1 MNMSAAKSLILM
13 ILALTLLQGCA
24 STKVYY
30 SSDERYKPTR
40 SVEIL
45 SQSPK
50 QPYVVI
56 ATLEARSPAYENG
69 EFVFE
74 KMRTKARKIGAHAI
88 IPFEYHTIPNFSS
101 APLKP
106 NYTPP
111 RKPGEVDTS
120 PRIIQRQPK
129 SWGKALAIRY
139 LDMDKNNENEKENK
153 ETEDDGKEN
162 RIPGP

>member
-1 MNMSAAKSLILM
+1 MVLV
-13 ILALTLLQGCA
+13 LTLLQGCA

-30 SSDERYKPTR
+30 ESEERYKPTR

-45 SQSPK
+45 PISPK
-50 QPYVVI
+50 QPYIVI

-74 KMRTKARKIGAHAI
+74 KMREKARRIGAHAI
-88 IPFEYHTIPNFSS
+88 IPFEYHTIPVNSS

-111 RKPGEVDTS
+111 RKPGKVHS
-120 PRIIQRQPK
+120 YPGIFQRQPK
-129 SWGKALAIRY
+129 SWAKALAIRY
-139 LDMDKNNENEKENK
+139 LETDKKKEDKEEKEKEEEGAVSRKNK
-153 ETEDDGKEN
+153 P
-162 RIPGP
+162 PGS

>member
-1 MNMSAAKSLILM
+1 MKSLTGRSIITYLLVLF
-13 ILALTLLQGCA
+13 LAQACS

-30 SSDERYKPTR
+30 ASEDRYKPTR

-45 SQSPK
+45 SQAPK

-56 ATLEARSPAYENG
+56 ATLEARAPAYENG

-74 KMRTKARKIGAHAI
+74 KMRSKARKIGAHAI
-88 IPFEYHTIPNFSS
+88 IPFEYHNIPNYSS

-111 RKPGEVDTS
+111 RKPGEVHTS
-120 PRIIQRQPK
+120 RILQRQPK

-139 LDMDKNNENEKENK
+139 LETDKNNEEQEKVKDEKTDSN
-153 ETEDDGKEN
+153 DHS
-162 RIPGP
+162 IPGL